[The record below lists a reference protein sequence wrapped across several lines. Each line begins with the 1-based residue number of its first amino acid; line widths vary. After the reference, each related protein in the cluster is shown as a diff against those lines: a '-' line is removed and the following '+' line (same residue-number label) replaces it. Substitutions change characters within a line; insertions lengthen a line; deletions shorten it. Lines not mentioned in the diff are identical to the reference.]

1 MSALKPTENPF
12 IGLNTVYQSKS
23 SEENNNDCGKPSS
36 SVARTILASIPASTF
51 SEENSAFTS
60 LYAPANVEES
70 LETFTISLPIS
81 FENVSEGVFSFVKAE
96 NTQAE
101 VTATTVT
108 IFLKDSFYTFL
119 LVFYNYS

>member
-23 SEENNNDCGKPSS
+23 SAENNNDCGKPSS

-108 IFLKDSFYTFL
+108 IFF
-119 LVFYNYS
+119 